1 MVQVQEV
8 VEFATEEKQEI
19 VELSELDLQW
29 IGGGS
34 LPGDMSY

>member
-8 VEFATEEKQEI
+8 VEFATEETQEI
-19 VELSELDLQW
+19 VELTEVDLQW

-34 LPGDMSY
+34 LPVDGTY